1 MLKRVFACLLAAC
14 LLLGM
19 GAIALAETEY
29 IGDMTVIKCKEAVN
43 MRQGPSTDTPSL
55 GLVPL
60 GAVVT
65 ECTRESGQE
74 WVCVNYNGTQGYIRG
89 DFLEP
94 VPVPE
99 TVYANEFT
107 ILDEDVK
114 GLHIVA
120 NQEYVGSSEQLQV
133 ICTDGSGREI
143 WRQETATS
151 DVTELTQTDVF
162 IGGTLGMPI
171 GLMYNAEQGLTA
183 LDVATGSVLWTLSRD
198 TVHLGASIS
207 RAVDAGGTMYIGGY
221 YGPDPVAIDMNGNV
235 LWQANSGS
243 DDIFWLYS
251 LELRDNGIACHYGSM
266 GPEDSGWVLYD
277 FNGQVVEITYD

>member
-1 MLKRVFACLLAAC
+1 MLKRVFACLLVAC

-19 GAIALAETEY
+19 GAIALAEPEY

-43 MRQGPSTDTPSL
+43 LREGPSTDTPSL

-60 GAVVT
+60 GTVVT
-65 ECTRESGQE
+65 GCTREAGQE
-74 WVCVNYNGTQGYIRG
+74 WVHVNFGGTLGYIRG
-89 DFLEP
+89 DFLEA

-107 ILDEDVK
+107 ILDEAVK
-114 GLHIVA
+114 GLHILA
-120 NQEYVGSSEQLQV
+120 DQQYADGGEQLQV
-133 ICTDGSGREI
+133 VCIDGSGREV

-151 DVTELTQTDVF
+151 DVTELTQTDAF
-162 IGGTLGMPI
+162 IGGTLDMPI
-171 GLMYNAEQGLTA
+171 VLMYNAEQGLTA

-235 LWQANSGS
+235 LWQSDSGS

-251 LELRDNGIACHYGSM
+251 MELRDNGIACHYGSM
-266 GPEDSGWVLYD
+266 GESDSGWVLYD
-277 FNGQVVEITYD
+277 FNGQVVEITSD